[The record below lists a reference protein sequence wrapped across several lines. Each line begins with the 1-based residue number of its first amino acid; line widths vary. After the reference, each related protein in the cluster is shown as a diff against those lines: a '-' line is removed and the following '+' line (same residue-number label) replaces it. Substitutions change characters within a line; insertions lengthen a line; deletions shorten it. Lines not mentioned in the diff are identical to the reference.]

1 MSGNLVNTVDKVK
14 GRCFGAVLIDARYWV
29 WEFCISVT
37 LSAVAGVEVT
47 GKNKVCR
54 PSDNNRGLYIGTF
67 DEINLQIYCCN
78 LEI

>member
-1 MSGNLVNTVDKVK
+1 MEAL
-14 GRCFGAVLIDARYWV
+14 
-29 WEFCISVT
+29 
-37 LSAVAGVEVT
+37 AGVEVT

-67 DEINLQIYCCN
+67 DEISLQIYYCN

>member
-1 MSGNLVNTVDKVK
+1 MEAL
-14 GRCFGAVLIDARYWV
+14 
-29 WEFCISVT
+29 
-37 LSAVAGVEVT
+37 AGVEVT

-67 DEINLQIYCCN
+67 DEINLQIYYCN